1 MLPIICLI
9 IIVAIVLKGMLGD
22 KANKFSDKEKK
33 EFETLY
39 KESDLDIKEQKS
51 LKDRFKKGGDKG
63 ASSTPQK

>member
-9 IIVAIVLKGMLGD
+9 LIVAIVLKGMLGD
-22 KANKFSDKEKK
+22 KPNKFSDKEKN
-33 EFETLY
+33 ELQNLY
-39 KESDLDIKEQKS
+39 KDSDLDIKEPKS